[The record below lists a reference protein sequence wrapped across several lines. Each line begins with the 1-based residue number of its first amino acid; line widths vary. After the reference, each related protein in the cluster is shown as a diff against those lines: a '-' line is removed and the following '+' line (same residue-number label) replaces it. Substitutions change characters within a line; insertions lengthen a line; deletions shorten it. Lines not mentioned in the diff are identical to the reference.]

1 MTQTKAL
8 APTAKI
14 ATALHAVMAKVSY
27 VQKDGKN
34 AFHGYRYASE
44 AALLAALRPA
54 MIEEGIFLIPSVSL
68 VKPIDDHGNT
78 HVEME
83 YTLVHKDGDVW
94 PFSIRAAGMG
104 NDRAKNGAVGDKGV
118 YKAITGANK
127 YLLFKMFQIETGDD
141 PENEN
146 HEVPAPAPAP
156 VKAAPP
162 LTLPPVEPNDVD
174 LKTYLK
180 VIKLGLE
187 TATDEK
193 AIRTF
198 WTQESENRQKVGIV
212 NNSEAFK
219 LLKNAHA
226 QRIAELKKD
235 AE

>member
-1 MTQTKAL
+1 MPHPIAT

-14 ATALHAVMAKVSY
+14 AKALHAVMAKVSY

-54 MIEEGIFLIPSVSL
+54 MIEEGIFLIPSISM

-83 YTLVHKDGDVW
+83 YTLVHKDGEVW
-94 PFSIRAAGMG
+94 PYNIRAAGMG

-141 PENEN
+141 PENETP
-146 HEVPAPAPAP
+146 EVPAPAPAP
-156 VKAAPP
+156 AKAASP
-162 LTLPPVEPNDVD
+162 LTLPPMEPNDVD

-198 WTQESENRQKVGIV
+198 WTQEAENRQKVGIA

>member
-1 MTQTKAL
+1 MPHPL
-8 APTAKI
+8 PSPPTIKI
-14 ATALHAVMAKVSY
+14 AKALHAVMAKVSY

-54 MIEEGIFLIPSVSL
+54 MIEEGIFLIPSISF

-94 PFSIRAAGMG
+94 PYTIRAAGVG

-141 PENEN
+141 PETDTQEAPP
-146 HEVPAPAPAP
+146 PAFPT
-156 VKAAPP
+156 KAAPP
-162 LTLPPVEPNDVD
+162 PPPPAEPNSDD
-174 LKTYLK
+174 LKTYLA

-198 WTQESENRQKVGIV
+198 WTQEAENRQKVGIIS
-212 NNSEAFK
+212 NSEAHK

>member
-1 MTQTKAL
+1 MTHPKSL

-14 ATALHAVMAKVSY
+14 AAALHAVMAKVSY

-34 AFHGYRYASE
+34 SFHGYRYASE
-44 AALLAALRPA
+44 AALLGALRPA
-54 MIEEGIFLIPSVSL
+54 MIEEGIFLIPSVSM

-141 PENEN
+141 PENEAQ
-146 HEVPAPAPAP
+146 EAPAPAFPTKP
-156 VKAAPP
+156 VPP
-162 LTLPPVEPNDVD
+162 PPPPIEPKDDDV
-174 LKTYLK
+174 LKTYLS

-193 AIRTF
+193 AIRNF
-198 WTQESENRQKVGIV
+198 WTQEAENRQKVGIEH
-212 NNSEAFK
+212 NSVAFK
-219 LLKNAHA
+219 LLKNAHVE
-226 QRIAELKKD
+226 RIAQLKK
-235 AE
+235 ETE

>member
-94 PFSIRAAGMG
+94 PFPIRAAGMG
-104 NDRAKNGAVGDKGV
+104 NDRSKNGAVGDKGV

-141 PENEN
+141 PENET
-146 HEVPAPAPAP
+146 HEVPALAPAP

-162 LTLPPVEPNDVD
+162 PPPPVEPDAD
-174 LKTYLK
+174 GLKTYLA

-193 AIRTF
+193 AIRAF